1 VSGAPQDPRPADL
14 RADDPRPDDPRPDD
28 VVRAAAVLQ
37 LLATRSDEDHRWER
51 PAAPTRWSAAR
62 SLGHIADALVL
73 YGSLVATRATGQRQ
87 PARDGRSAPPSGQL
101 ADVEGAAAV
110 LAATLRDLGDEVA
123 WHPAGVADA
132 AGWAGMAV
140 TEVLVHGVDVG
151 RALEVVGLELPEDV
165 CERAV
170 RRVFP
175 WAAPSLEHHGAARVF
190 LAVTGREDVEGI
202 AHDPQWWWQ
211 AAPLPQWDGRPRQR
225 TRPPQWA

>member
-1 VSGAPQDPRPADL
+1 MDQL
-14 RADDPRPDDPRPDD
+14 RGEEAEPCPED
-28 VVRAAAVLQ
+28 VVTAAAVLKV
-37 LLATRSDEDHRWER
+37 LATRTDEDHRWER
-51 PAAPTRWSAAR
+51 PAAPTRWTAAR
-62 SLGHIADALVL
+62 SLGHVADALVF
-73 YGSLVATRATGQRQ
+73 YASLVATRATGQRQ
-87 PARDGRSAPPSGQL
+87 PVRDGRPAPPSGQL
-101 ADVEGAAAV
+101 ADVEGAAAL
-110 LAATLRDLGDEVA
+110 LAAALRDLGDDTA

-151 RALEVVGLELPEDV
+151 RALGIVGLELPEDV

-175 WAAPSLEHHGAARVF
+175 WAATFLADYPASRVF
-190 LAVTGREDVEGI
+190 LAVTGREDVDGI

-211 AAPLPQWDGRPRQR
+211 AAPLAEWDGRPRRR